1 MTKKSTPTV
10 TSHTCAGCGTCIP
23 ELSADYWR
31 QRAHTAEE
39 LVEALQDNRELLISR
54 ITELNRET
62 ERLQNELSRFW
73 A

>member
-1 MTKKSTPTV
+1 MKKSTPTV
-10 TSHTCAGCGTCIP
+10 TNHTCAGCGECIP

-31 QRAHTAEE
+31 RRAHEAEE
-39 LVEALQDNRELLISR
+39 IAETLAEHSQILVSR

-62 ERLQNELSRFW
+62 ERLQNELSKFW